1 MVCRVRSAAAMRNR
15 AKSTVRIM
23 RYAALVFLNGGF
35 RLDVACTRYATFL
48 PRCSPIPI
56 SDKFSKKWGFR
67 LSHTHKPRKMANLG
81 RPYRMF
87 SQPGGGHPNGGGG
100 GSAGAIRSPPR
111 PNHEAATTRPSPR
124 LTLEGCNGRR
134 PRVELRREYGAAVR
148 SNGARRCPGP
158 PWRTP
163 QRQETLACE
172 VATAVSKPRDGDG
185 LRPSGKFPIRAD

>member
-1 MVCRVRSAAAMRNR
+1 
-15 AKSTVRIM
+15 
-23 RYAALVFLNGGF
+23 
-35 RLDVACTRYATFL
+35 LDVACTRYATFL
-48 PRCSPIPI
+48 PRCSPKPI

-158 PWRTP
+158 RGGRHNGRKPLPARSRRRYPSPGTGWAP
-163 QRQETLACE
+163 SIWEIPYWSGLIPVE
-172 VATAVSKPRDGDG
+172 VS
-185 LRPSGKFPIRAD
+185 L

>member
-1 MVCRVRSAAAMRNR
+1 
-15 AKSTVRIM
+15 M

-172 VATAVSKPRDGDG
+172 VATAVSKPRDGMG
-185 LRPSGKFPIRAD
+185 SVHLGNSLLERINPS